1 MNEQT
6 PAPESKAD
14 AALARWEAR
23 KRRAV
28 DVALDVP
35 LDGIHVG
42 LDTEP
47 DPETPLVPI
56 ANDGTDAIRDILVR
70 SDLSLDD
77 TVAKLAE
84 LVVPPERVQQALQLA
99 LRERQAM
106 AHLLRT
112 PTHVNLIDA
121 VDAVVR
127 ENAALRRKMG
137 FTVKRSGKKRR
148 R

>member
-1 MNEQT
+1 MNEQI

-23 KRRAV
+23 KQRAV

-42 LDTEP
+42 LDQEEP
-47 DPETPLVPI
+47 TTPLVPI

-84 LVVPPERVQQALQLA
+84 LIVPPERVQQALQLA

-137 FTVKRSGKKRR
+137 FTVKRGGKKRR